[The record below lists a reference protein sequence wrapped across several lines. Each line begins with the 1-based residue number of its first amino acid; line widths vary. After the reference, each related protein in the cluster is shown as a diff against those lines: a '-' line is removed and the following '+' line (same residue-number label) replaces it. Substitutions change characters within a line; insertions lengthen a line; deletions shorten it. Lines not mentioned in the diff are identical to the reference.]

1 MKKLTH
7 RLTISFEPETVD
19 KIRDLKERFGMGC
32 SDVIREC
39 VEFDLP
45 KLINR
50 HTQAKKRG
58 QGRYKYLNK
67 TSHSKDSGK

>member
-1 MKKLTH
+1 MKRLTH
-7 RLTISFEPETVD
+7 RLTISFDPETVD
-19 KIRDLKERFGMGC
+19 KIRDLKGRFGMGC

-67 TSHSKDSGK
+67 PSNSKGSSQ

>member
-7 RLTISFEPETVD
+7 RLTISFEPKTVD
-19 KIRDLKERFGMGC
+19 KISNLKKRFGMGY

-45 KLINR
+45 KLIKR
-50 HTQAKKRG
+50 HDKAKKRG
-58 QGRYKYLNK
+58 HGRYRKN
-67 TSHSKDSGK
+67 